1 MDGLLNLESGD
12 LGFHPGIGINSEILV
27 KLLDLF
33 GHQLICEFS
42 LAKIDVSLISLSLHS
57 GYSVVF
63 IVYGDF
69 NTDQYH
75 RGVISRCFLRRL
87 ILQVCPALCLR
98 MATESGSKVSC
109 VYK

>member
-75 RGVISRCFLRRL
+75 RGVISRCFLRL
-87 ILQVCPALCLR
+87 GLFYKSVPLC
-98 MATESGSKVSC
+98 V
-109 VYK
+109 